1 MVTYANYS
9 LLYPVRNKPFGL
21 LKTIVIVISTTTTKN
36 MIAITII
43 DYEIVNRDRDHDHD
57 RQSCNTLINV
67 VALKEDYISSTIA
80 LQRLKKNSN

>member
-67 VALKEDYISSTIA
+67 FSSFERGLHQQYNSTTKV
-80 LQRLKKNSN
+80 KKKF